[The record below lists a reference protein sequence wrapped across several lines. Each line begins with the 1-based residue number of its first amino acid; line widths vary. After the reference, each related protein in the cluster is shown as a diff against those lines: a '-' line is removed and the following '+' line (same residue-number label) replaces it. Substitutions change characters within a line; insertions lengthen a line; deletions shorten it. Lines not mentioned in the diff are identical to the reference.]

1 MSDVIQSLYQTIRN
15 RKENSPV
22 GSYTATLFEKGEN
35 EILKK
40 MGEEAVEVIIA
51 AKGEGDDRVVYE
63 LADFLYHTLV
73 LLAERDINWADVE
86 AELAARVK

>member
-1 MSDVIQSLYQTIRN
+1 MSNVIQSLYQTIQN
-15 RKENSPV
+15 RKEDPPA

-40 MGEEAVEVIIA
+40 MGEEVVEVIIA

-73 LLAERDINWADVE
+73 LLADRNIDWADVE
-86 AELAARVK
+86 AELTARVK